1 MAGLLQNQGM
11 NSRVKLNLELYKK
24 IYLIRRSEQAII
36 ENYGH
41 DEMKTPMHMSMGE
54 EAIVA
59 GVCQALRE
67 DDQVFGTYRSHGL
80 YLAKTGETDKFFA
93 ELYGKASGVVKGKG
107 GSMHLSYPEAGFI
120 TTSAVVG
127 STIPVAIGAAY
138 ANKINHNKKVVAVFF
153 GEGALDEGVF
163 WESLNA
169 ACLMSLPVVFVCEDN
184 DLAVHTKKSQR
195 QGYKSIDEI
204 VENYNC
210 DRLEASTTNAA
221 EIYKLVSSKLDNVR
235 NKNRPL
241 FLHFYYYRYLEHVG
255 VNEDF
260 IVGYRPKSEFH
271 KWYKKDPL
279 KIQKDQLVKN
289 SILDSEIEKVE
300 KVINSQIARSISL
313 AQKAAFPT
321 SGHLYKDLFHMK

>member
-1 MAGLLQNQGM
+1 M
-11 NSRVKLNLELYKK
+11 NSLVKLNLELYKK
-24 IYLIRRSEQAII
+24 IYLIRRSEEVII
-36 ENYGH
+36 ENYGS

-80 YLAKTGETDKFFA
+80 YLAKTGETDKLFA

-107 GSMHLSYPEAGFI
+107 GSMHLSYPEAGFMA
-120 TTSAVVG
+120 TSAVVG
-127 STIPVAIGAAY
+127 STIPVANGAAF
-138 ANKINHNKKVVAVFF
+138 ANKISNNKKIVAVFF

-163 WESLNA
+163 WESLNV

-195 QGYKSIDEI
+195 QGYKSIDKI
-204 VENYNC
+204 VRNYNC
-210 DRLEASTTNAA
+210 DCLEASTTNAT
-221 EIYKLVSSKLDNVR
+221 EIHKLVSSKLDNVR
-235 NKNRPL
+235 NKNKPL

-260 IVGYRPKSEFH
+260 SVGYRPKSVFH

-279 KIQKDQLVKN
+279 KIQREQLVK
-289 SILDSEIEKVE
+289 SRILDSEIEKIE
-300 KVINSQIARSISL
+300 KTINSQIERSVSL
-313 AQKAAFPT
+313 AQKAAFPAPEY
-321 SGHLYKDLFHMK
+321 LYKDLFYGE